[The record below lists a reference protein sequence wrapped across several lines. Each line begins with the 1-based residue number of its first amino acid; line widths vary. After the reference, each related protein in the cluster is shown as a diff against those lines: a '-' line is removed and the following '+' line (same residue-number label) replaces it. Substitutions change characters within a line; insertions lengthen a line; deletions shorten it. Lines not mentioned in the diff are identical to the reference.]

1 MKTIQIR
8 LGMVATLAGLA
19 LVSQAKAAPDPNF
32 YVFLAFGQ
40 SNMDG
45 QAPDASQDDA
55 IDTRFKVLSPEA
67 SCSFTDATTSGKRTQ
82 GQWSPAIAPIVRCD
96 THLGPLDWFGRTLA
110 DSLPLADTIGVVPV
124 AIDGTAITGFDP
136 STGASYYTSNPGYM
150 LTEADEYPNGNPYAQ
165 LLAMAKVAQQTGV
178 IKGILL
184 HQGETDAYNS
194 AWATEVNKIYTSLL
208 GSLGLTAAN
217 VPLLAGEVAPTGS
230 SSGANPTIDALPK
243 TISTAHVIS
252 SAGLTIGT
260 YSGAQNVHF
269 SADSYRTLGSRY
281 AQEMYSLLPKVSTSV
296 ASGARP
302 GIPGLS
308 VASSAQGMDIRSDVA
323 LDRVALISVRGER
336 YDLGSGVEI
345 RILPGRIRP
354 GVYFLQAKS
363 GAVQEVR
370 RILVER

>member
-1 MKTIQIR
+1 MTSKKLN
-8 LGMVATLAGLA
+8 LGVFSALAGLA
-19 LVSQAKAAPDPNF
+19 LAHSTRAAPNPNF

-55 IDTRFKVLSPEA
+55 VDNRFKVLSPEA
-67 SCSFTDATTSGKRTQ
+67 SCNFTDATTSGKRTQ

-110 DSLPLADTIGVVPV
+110 DSLPLGDTIGVVPV

-136 STGASYYTSNPGYM
+136 STGASYYKSNPGYM
-150 LTEADEYPNGNPYAQ
+150 LNEANEYPNGDPYAQ

-194 AWATEVNKIYTSLL
+194 SWATEVDKIYTSLL
-208 GSLGLTAAN
+208 GSLNLTAAN

-252 SAGLTIGT
+252 AAGLTIGT

-269 SADSYRTLGSRY
+269 SADSYRTLGARY
-281 AQEMYSLLPKVSTSV
+281 AQEMYSLLPKASTSLE
-296 ASGARP
+296 P
-302 GIPGLS
+302 GVRAGIAGLGIF
-308 VASSAQGMDIRSDVA
+308 SSSQGILVHSDVA
-323 LDRVALISVRGER
+323 MDRVSLVSVDG
-336 YDLGSGVEI
+336 DLASLGTGKDV
-345 RILPGRIRP
+345 RILPGRFRP
-354 GVYFLQAKS
+354 GVYFLRAVA
-363 GAVQEVR
+363 GASVETR
-370 RILVER
+370 KILLER

>member
-1 MKTIQIR
+1 MARHPQ
-8 LGMVATLAGLA
+8 
-19 LVSQAKAAPDPNF
+19 AAPDPNF

-55 IDTRFKVLSPEA
+55 IDSRFKVLSPEA

-150 LTEADEYPNGNPYAQ
+150 LNEADEYPNGNPYAQ

-194 AWATEVNKIYTSLL
+194 AWATEVDKIYTSLL
-208 GSLGLTAAN
+208 SSLGLSAAN

-252 SAGLTIGT
+252 SAGLAIGT

-269 SADSYRTLGSRY
+269 SADSYRTLGARY
-281 AQEMYSLLPKVSTSV
+281 AQEMYSLLPKGTSV
-296 ASGARP
+296 EPGAHV
-302 GIPGLS
+302 GIPGLR
-308 VASSAQGMDIRSDVA
+308 VESSAQGLVILSDVA
-323 LDRVALISVRGER
+323 FDRVSLVSVRGDEVG
-336 YDLGSGVEI
+336 LGSGKEV
-345 RILPGRIRP
+345 RILPGQLRP
-354 GVYFLQAKS
+354 GVNFLRARS
-363 GAVQEVR
+363 GDMQEVR
-370 RILVER
+370 KILVER